1 MPARTQDQCLKPD
14 SHSNLQA
21 ATKSQRAEKGKGRSA
36 TLQPNLNTLP
46 RSSSVLSSRH
56 SVRAADSDSDE
67 TTGRSLLTTAAGS
80 ASQRRQTQLQIPR
93 AEARPVTAAT
103 AAASS
108 DSDDDLLHAAH
119 AKQSQLLSSKQL
131 SQVSAAVGLKA
142 TGRNAIPASAH
153 PRQGAP
159 GGSLP
164 RALERATSRDSTS
177 SGKALPQS
185 LVTQTSLQRSMASA
199 GSSLAARQKFAAQNK
214 AVAQSDADSDEERW
228 AGIAARA
235 ARPSTQFQVNVF

>member
-1 MPARTQDQCLKPD
+1 MSD
-14 SHSNLQA
+14 SRSTLQA
-21 ATKSQRAEKGKGRSA
+21 ATKPQRAEKGKGRSA
-36 TLQPNLNTLP
+36 TLQSNPSTLP

-56 SVRAADSDSDE
+56 SVTAADSDSDE
-67 TTGRSLLTTAAGS
+67 TRTGRSLLKTTAAGS
-80 ASQRRQTQLQIPR
+80 ASQRSRTQLQVLKT
-93 AEARPVTAAT
+93 EARPAAAAT

-131 SQVSAAVGLKA
+131 SQASAAVGLKA
-142 TGRNAIPASAH
+142 TGRNATPASAH

-164 RALERATSRDSTS
+164 RAIERAPGRNSTS

-185 LVTQTSLQRSMASA
+185 LVSQTSLQRSMPSAS
-199 GSSLAARQKFAAQNK
+199 SSLAARQKSAAQSK
-214 AVAQSDADSDEERW
+214 AAAQSDADSDEERW

-235 ARPSTQFQVNVF
+235 ARPSPQFQVSVF